1 MANYYV
7 AFDSNHVDGPYSF
20 EELEAL
26 YKEGKILS
34 ETLVCPEGGQEWLSF
49 GRIYHLTKNTNRKS
63 EEKETE
69 WQPKKRFVYIL
80 LDKSE
85 KRREE
90 RLLKE
95 KVPKGNLIESK
106 KESILE
112 KDPSWKESQEWDE
125 QELNKQLE
133 TQKSDAELFLELF
146 RTVEGIFRFV
156 GIIALIAGF
165 ILFCNNV
172 EEKQTEIGFIYL
184 VSGAFSCLGCFW
196 CAKVLTLLQK
206 IADKK

>member
-7 AFDSNHVDGPYSF
+7 ASNSNNAEGPYSF

-69 WQPKKRFVYIL
+69 RQQKKSFVEVL

-90 RLLKE
+90 ML
-95 KVPKGNLIESK
+95 
-106 KESILE
+106 LE
-112 KDPSWKESQEWDE
+112 KK
-125 QELNKQLE
+125 QELNEQEPLKI
-133 TQKSDAELFLELF
+133 
-146 RTVEGIFRFV
+146 TVEGMFQVV
-156 GIIALIAGF
+156 GAMAIIAGIV
-165 ILFCNNV
+165 LFLSNFYHH
-172 EEKQTEIGFIYL
+172 QFPLAFIYL
-184 VSGAFSCLGCFW
+184 LSGAFSCLGCFW

>member
-7 AFDSNHVDGPYSF
+7 ASNSNNAEGPYSF

-69 WQPKKRFVYIL
+69 RQQKKRFVEFIL
-80 LDKSE
+80 DERE
-85 KRREE
+85 K
-90 RLLKE
+90 KPAW
-95 KVPKGNLIESK
+95 VN
-106 KESILE
+106 
-112 KDPSWKESQEWDE
+112 E
-125 QELNKQLE
+125 QEPLKI
-133 TQKSDAELFLELF
+133 
-146 RTVEGIFRFV
+146 TVEGLFQVV
-156 GIIALIAGF
+156 GAMTIIAGIVLFLINFYHHQFPIA
-165 ILFCNNV
+165 
-172 EEKQTEIGFIYL
+172 FIYL
-184 VSGAFSCLGCFW
+184 LSGAISCLGCFW

>member
-26 YKEGKILS
+26 YKEEKILS

-69 WQPKKRFVYIL
+69 WQPKKRFVDIL

-95 KVPKGNLIESK
+95 KVPKGNLIES
-106 KESILE
+106 E

-125 QELNKQLE
+125 QEPLKI
-133 TQKSDAELFLELF
+133 
-146 RTVEGIFRFV
+146 TVEGIFRFV

>member
-7 AFDSNHVDGPYSF
+7 AFDSNHADGPYSF

-34 ETLVCPEGGQEWLSF
+34 ETLVCPEGGQEWFSF
-49 GRIYHLTKNTNRKS
+49 GSVYKHYR
-63 EEKETE
+63 EEM
-69 WQPKKRFVYIL
+69 L
-80 LDKSE
+80 LDK
-85 KRREE
+85 K
-90 RLLKE
+90 
-95 KVPKGNLIESK
+95 
-106 KESILE
+106 
-112 KDPSWKESQEWDE
+112 

>member
-1 MANYYV
+1 MINYYV
-7 AFDSNHVDGPYSF
+7 ASNSNNADGPYSF

-34 ETLVCPEGGQEWLSF
+34 ETLVCPEGGQEWFSF
-49 GRIYHLTKNTNRKS
+49 GRVYHLTKNTNRKV
-63 EEKETE
+63 EEKETDR
-69 WQPKKRFVYIL
+69 QPKKRFVDIL

-95 KVPKGNLIESK
+95 KVP
-106 KESILE
+106 
-112 KDPSWKESQEWDE
+112 SWKESQEWDE
-125 QELNKQLE
+125 QEPLKI
-133 TQKSDAELFLELF
+133 
-146 RTVEGIFRFV
+146 TVEGMFQVV
-156 GIIALIAGF
+156 GAMTIIAGIVLFLINFYHHQFPLA
-165 ILFCNNV
+165 
-172 EEKQTEIGFIYL
+172 FIYL
-184 VSGAFSCLGCFW
+184 LSGAFSCLGCFW

>member
-1 MANYYV
+1 MPKYYV
-7 AFDSNHVDGPYSF
+7 ASSSNNAEGPYSF

-34 ETLVCPEGGQEWLSF
+34 ETLVCPEGGQEWFSF
-49 GRIYHLTKNTNRKS
+49 GS
-63 EEKETE
+63 
-69 WQPKKRFVYIL
+69 VY
-80 LDKSE
+80 KHY
-85 KRREE
+85 REE
-90 RLLKE
+90 ML
-95 KVPKGNLIESK
+95 
-106 KESILE
+106 LE
-112 KDPSWKESQEWDE
+112 KK

>member
-7 AFDSNHVDGPYSF
+7 ASNSNNAEGPYSF

-69 WQPKKRFVYIL
+69 RQQKKSFVEVL

-90 RLLKE
+90 ML
-95 KVPKGNLIESK
+95 
-106 KESILE
+106 LE
-112 KDPSWKESQEWDE
+112 KK
-125 QELNKQLE
+125 QELNKQEPL
-133 TQKSDAELFLELF
+133 KI
-146 RTVEGIFRFV
+146 TVEGLFQVV
-156 GIIALIAGF
+156 GAMTIIAGIVLFLSHFYHHQFPIA
-165 ILFCNNV
+165 
-172 EEKQTEIGFIYL
+172 FIYL
-184 VSGAFSCLGCFW
+184 LSGAFSCLGCFW

>member
-7 AFDSNHVDGPYSF
+7 AFDSNHADGPYSF

-69 WQPKKRFVYIL
+69 WQPKKRFVDIL

-125 QELNKQLE
+125 QEPLKI
-133 TQKSDAELFLELF
+133 
-146 RTVEGIFRFV
+146 TVEGLFQVV
-156 GIIALIAGF
+156 GAMTIIAGIVLFLSHFYHHQFPIA
-165 ILFCNNV
+165 
-172 EEKQTEIGFIYL
+172 FIYL
-184 VSGAFSCLGCFW
+184 LSGAFSCLGCFW

>member
-1 MANYYV
+1 MNNYYV
-7 AFDSNHVDGPYSF
+7 ASDSNNADGPYSF
-20 EELEAL
+20 EVLEAM
-26 YKEGKILS
+26 YKEGIIFS
-34 ETLVCPEGGQEWLSF
+34 ETLVCPEGGQEWFSF
-49 GRIYHLTKNTNRKS
+49 GS
-63 EEKETE
+63 
-69 WQPKKRFVYIL
+69 VY
-80 LDKSE
+80 KHY
-85 KRREE
+85 REE
-90 RLLKE
+90 MLLE
-95 KVPKGNLIESK
+95 K
-106 KESILE
+106 KE
-112 KDPSWKESQEWDE
+112 
-125 QELNKQLE
+125 ELNKQLE

-165 ILFCNNV
+165 ILFCNNA

>member
-69 WQPKKRFVYIL
+69 WQPKKRFVDIL

-85 KRREE
+85 KWREE

-125 QELNKQLE
+125 QEPLKI
-133 TQKSDAELFLELF
+133 
-146 RTVEGIFRFV
+146 TVEGIFRFV

>member
-49 GRIYHLTKNTNRKS
+49 EWLSFGRIYHLTKNTNRKS

-69 WQPKKRFVYIL
+69 RQQKKRFVEFIL
-80 LDKSE
+80 DERE
-85 KRREE
+85 K
-90 RLLKE
+90 KPAW
-95 KVPKGNLIESK
+95 VN
-106 KESILE
+106 
-112 KDPSWKESQEWDE
+112 E
-125 QELNKQLE
+125 QEPLKI
-133 TQKSDAELFLELF
+133 
-146 RTVEGIFRFV
+146 TVEGLFQVV
-156 GIIALIAGF
+156 GAMTIIAGIVLFLINFYHHQFPLA
-165 ILFCNNV
+165 
-172 EEKQTEIGFIYL
+172 FIYL
-184 VSGAFSCLGCFW
+184 LSGAFSCLGCFW

>member
-7 AFDSNHVDGPYSF
+7 ASNSNNAEGPYSF

-69 WQPKKRFVYIL
+69 RQPKKRFVDIL

-125 QELNKQLE
+125 QEPLKI
-133 TQKSDAELFLELF
+133 
-146 RTVEGIFRFV
+146 TVEGIFRFV

>member
-1 MANYYV
+1 MPKYYV
-7 AFDSNHVDGPYSF
+7 ASSSNNAEGPYSF

-34 ETLVCPEGGQEWLSF
+34 ETFVCPEVCPEGGQEWLSF
-49 GRIYHLTKNTNRKS
+49 GRVYHLTKNTNRKE

-69 WQPKKRFVYIL
+69 RQPKKRFVDIL

-112 KDPSWKESQEWDE
+112 KD
-125 QELNKQLE
+125 LLE
-133 TQKSDAELFLELF
+133 IKITI
-146 RTVEGIFRFV
+146 EGIFRLV
-156 GIIALIAGF
+156 GVISLIAG
-165 ILFCNNV
+165 IVLLYSTLDDRMPV
-172 EEKQTEIGFIYL
+172 LGFIYL
-184 VSGAFSCLGCFW
+184 ISGAFSCLVCFW
-196 CAKVLTLLQK
+196 FAKVLTLLQK

>member
-1 MANYYV
+1 MNNYYV
-7 AFDSNHVDGPYSF
+7 ASDSNNADGPYSF
-20 EELEAL
+20 EVLEAM
-26 YKEGKILS
+26 YKEGIIFS
-34 ETLVCPEGGQEWLSF
+34 ETLVCPEGGQEWFSF
-49 GRIYHLTKNTNRKS
+49 GSVYKHYR
-63 EEKETE
+63 EE
-69 WQPKKRFVYIL
+69 IL
-80 LDKSE
+80 LE
-85 KRREE
+85 K
-90 RLLKE
+90 K
-95 KVPKGNLIESK
+95 
-106 KESILE
+106 
-112 KDPSWKESQEWDE
+112 

>member
-7 AFDSNHVDGPYSF
+7 ASNSNNAEGPYSF

-69 WQPKKRFVYIL
+69 RQQKKSFVEVL

-90 RLLKE
+90 ML
-95 KVPKGNLIESK
+95 
-106 KESILE
+106 LE
-112 KDPSWKESQEWDE
+112 KK
-125 QELNKQLE
+125 QELNKQEPL
-133 TQKSDAELFLELF
+133 KI
-146 RTVEGIFRFV
+146 TVEGLFQVV
-156 GIIALIAGF
+156 GAMTIIAGIVLFLSHFYHHQFPIA
-165 ILFCNNV
+165 
-172 EEKQTEIGFIYL
+172 FIYL
-184 VSGAFSCLGCFW
+184 LSGAFSCLGCFW
-196 CAKVLTLLQK
+196 FAKVLTLLQK

>member
-7 AFDSNHVDGPYSF
+7 ASNSNNAEGPYSF

-69 WQPKKRFVYIL
+69 RQQKKSFVEVL

-90 RLLKE
+90 ML
-95 KVPKGNLIESK
+95 
-106 KESILE
+106 LE
-112 KDPSWKESQEWDE
+112 KK